1 MDITMRR
8 KSDICLYGAG
18 AKGRQ
23 TLYLLRKKGIEL
35 IAFINHLNKD
45 YQFYLR
51 QIILSGNSRT
61 GLYAI

>member
-1 MDITMRR
+1 MSVRCRCQGETDIVF
-8 KSDICLYGAG
+8 AE
-18 AKGRQ
+18 
-23 TLYLLRKKGIEL
+23 KKGIEP

-61 GLYAI
+61 VLYAI